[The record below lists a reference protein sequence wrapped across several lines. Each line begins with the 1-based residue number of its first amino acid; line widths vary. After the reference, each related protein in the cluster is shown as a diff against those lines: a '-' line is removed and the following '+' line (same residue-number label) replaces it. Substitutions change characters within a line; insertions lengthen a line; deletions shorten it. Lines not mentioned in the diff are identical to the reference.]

1 MAADVHNQ
9 PWESSSDRLTV
20 ESPNDRVTVESSN
33 GGLSVESSNDGLTVE
48 SSNDRLTVESSNGGL
63 SVESSNGGL
72 TVESSND
79 RLTVESSNGGLS
91 VESSNGG
98 LSVESS
104 NGGLSVESSN
114 GGLSVESSN
123 WGLTVESSNDRL
135 TVERLRT
142 DRADSPTPGLVEG
155 TEPGA
160 GGQQSAMFVHTQS
173 FDDLTADTEGEAEP
187 EPAEGEEL
195 TQEEEGLTQEEEE
208 EEGPD
213 DDACQVV
220 AEQPEGAEPVRGGGR
235 DKEEDVTSE
244 AWRAHRKHVF
254 VLSEAGKP
262 IWSRY
267 GTEEA
272 LSSTMGVMM
281 ALVSFIEA
289 SKNAIRS
296 IQGDGYRVVFLRKS
310 PLVLVGVSQGSQSDA
325 ALLRELQY
333 VYFQIVSL
341 LTLAQLQRLFQSK
354 QNYDLRRLLSGSEHL
369 TASLLRLLERDPGP
383 TLSAVTCLP
392 LPAAA
397 RDVISSTLQQARA
410 RSLVFSLLLAGT
422 QLVSL
427 VRKRDQHL
435 HHVDLHLLLNL
446 VTSSS
451 SAFREGEGWT
461 PVCLPKFNT
470 AGFFHAHVSYLLPG
484 DDLCLVLL
492 STEREDFFA
501 LSACKRRFLERLQ
514 KRSAFGV
521 LKEALA
527 SPSYPVTHVG
537 IPELRHFVY
546 KSKSSGLYTSPEL
559 LCPYSSVEERERLMS
574 LYQQLHSRL
583 HHPTRTLVASYH
595 TTHTENLYA
604 RVTSGFELYLCFSPL
619 GTKAV
624 AEAAVNKLLKWIR
637 REEDRLFILSPLTY

>member
-1 MAADVHNQ
+1 MAADVHSQ
-9 PWESSSDRLTV
+9 PWESS
-20 ESPNDRVTVESSN
+20 N
-33 GGLSVESSNDGLTVE
+33 GSLS
-48 SSNDRLTVESSNGGL
+48 
-63 SVESSNGGL
+63 
-72 TVESSND
+72 
-79 RLTVESSNGGLS
+79 
-91 VESSNGG
+91 
-98 LSVESS
+98 
-104 NGGLSVESSN
+104 
-114 GGLSVESSN
+114 
-123 WGLTVESSNDRL
+123 
-135 TVERLRT
+135 VERLRT

-160 GGQQSAMFVHTQS
+160 GGQMFVTTQS
-173 FDDLTADTEGEAEP
+173 FEDLTADTEERAEP
-187 EPAEGEEL
+187 ECAEGE
-195 TQEEEGLTQEEEE
+195 GLRL
-208 EEGPD
+208 EEGPEEEVELH
-213 DDACQVV
+213 Q
-220 AEQPEGAEPVRGGGR
+220 EEGAEPGR
-235 DKEEDVTSE
+235 EKDEDVSSE
-244 AWRAHRKHVF
+244 VWRSHRKHVF

-281 ALVSFIEA
+281 ALVSFVEA
-289 SKNAIRS
+289 GKNAIRS
-296 IQGDGYRVVFLRKS
+296 IQGEGYRVVFLRKS
-310 PLVLVGVSQGSQSDA
+310 PLVLVGVSRGSQSDA
-325 ALLRELQY
+325 CVLRELRY
-333 VYFQIVSL
+333 VWLQIVSL

-369 TASLLRLLERDPGP
+369 TSSLLRHLERDPGP

-392 LPAAA
+392 LPTTA
-397 RDVISSTLQQARA
+397 RDAISSTLQQQARA
-410 RSLVFSLLLAGT
+410 RSLVFSILLAGT

-446 VTSSS
+446 VTAS

-461 PVCLPKFNT
+461 PVCLPQFNSS
-470 AGFFHAHVSYLLPG
+470 GFFHAHVSYLLPG
-484 DDLCLVLL
+484 ADLCLLLL

-501 LSACKRRFLERLQ
+501 LSACKQRFLERLQ

-521 LKEALA
+521 LQEALL
-527 SPSYPVTHVG
+527 SPSYPVSQVG

-559 LCPYSSVEERERLMS
+559 SLPYSSVEEQERLMS

-583 HHPTRTLVASYH
+583 HHPTRPLRTTYH

-604 RVTSGFELYLCFSPL
+604 WVTSGFELYLCFSPL

-624 AEAAVNKLLKWIR
+624 AVAAVNKLLKWIR
-637 REEDRLFILSPLTY
+637 KEEDRLFILSPLTY